1 MTDVLDPR
9 NDLRA
14 PTTDELW
21 AVTTQMGV
29 VPEPSHQPDELW
41 APAGPNG
48 RPPARTVLPVRPGP
62 STPPPTRRP
71 IGKISRDDLL
81 TMGGALLSSL
91 SITLLLFG
99 RLTPLSGRLGLVVMW
114 FVIFLVIYALLV
126 SIVDNRPAVVDR
138 VMASL
143 LTAAAVTAGAALIS
157 VILFTLWRGR
167 EALLKINLYTEDMS
181 AAGPLDPLSVGGIS
195 HAIVGT
201 LIIIGMSLILTVPL
215 ALACAVYLTET
226 RGRITE
232 LVRSVVTAMT
242 ALPSIV
248 AGLFIFATWVLI
260 LGQQRSGLAASLAV
274 SIMMLPIIIRSADV
288 VLRLV
293 PGNLREASAAL
304 GAPQYR
310 TVWHVVLPTA
320 RSGLATSVIL
330 GVARGIGE
338 TAPVLLVSGITGT
351 MNTNPRANPMM
362 SLPLATF
369 EFVRSPQP
377 TLIARGF
384 ATAAVLM
391 IVVLILFAIARVLGG
406 KQAGQLSDRQRRRAA
421 AKSLKDM
428 ERIEA
433 ADHERYVSGAD
444 AAVGTGEVQPAAVGS
459 VSSAPQAPASPN
471 GDPS

>member
-1 MTDVLDPR
+1 MTDVIHPR
-9 NDLRA
+9 SDLRA

-21 AVTTQMGV
+21 AVTTEIEV
-29 VPEPSHQPDELW
+29 TPAARPASDELW
-41 APAGPNG
+41 APAGSG
-48 RPPARTVLPVRPGP
+48 GPPPSQTTLPVRPGP
-62 STPPPTRRP
+62 RSPAPMRRP
-71 IGKISRDDLL
+71 IGQVSRDDLL
-81 TMGGALLSSL
+81 TLGGAMLSSL
-91 SITLLLFG
+91 SLTLLLFG
-99 RLTPLSGRLGLVVMW
+99 RLTPLSGWIGFAVVW
-114 FVIFLVIYALLV
+114 FVMFLVIYALLV

-143 LTAAAVTAGAALIS
+143 LTASAITAGGALIS
-157 VILFTLWRGR
+157 VIVFTLWRGR
-167 EALLKINLYTEDMS
+167 TALLKINLYTEDMS
-181 AAGPLDPLSVGGIS
+181 AAGPLDPLTVGGIS

-201 LIIIGMSLILTVPL
+201 LIIIGLSLILTVPL

-226 RGRITE
+226 RGRVTE

-260 LGQQRSGLAASLAV
+260 LGQQRSGLAAALAV

-293 PGNLREASAAL
+293 PGNLREASAAV

-338 TAPVLLVSGITGT
+338 TAPVMLVSGITGT
-351 MNTNPRANPMM
+351 MNTNPRENPMM

-377 TLIARGF
+377 ALIARGF

-391 IVVLILFAIARVLGG
+391 LVVLILFAIARVRGG
-406 KQAGQLSDRQRRRAA
+406 KQAGQLSDRQRKRAA
-421 AKSLKDM
+421 AKSLRDM
-428 ERIEA
+428 DRIEA
-433 ADHERYVSGAD
+433 ADHERYVSGTD
-444 AAVGTGEVQPAAVGS
+444 AAPAPS
-459 VSSAPQAPASPN
+459 PAPN
-471 GDPS
+471 GAPS